1 MRPEEY
7 LRIVLRRWWLIP
19 LLAIVAAVVA
29 YAYTAGQPATYST
42 SATLSVTAEP
52 LNQGNDIAAKNRLAP
67 LKSIIASGE
76 VATRAAARDE
86 LRPYNLDAGTIIGK
100 LALAHSPDNNTIQ
113 IAATDSDPRRAAAIV
128 NAVAAAFIAYNN
140 EDNAR
145 LLQEFPNFTQDG
157 TPIVL
162 PNGSLAPIT
171 RLNIT
176 QLGSA
181 GVPSQPSAPRPK
193 LNAAA
198 GAILGVGLAL
208 VLAFALEYLDDT
220 LRTPS
225 EVRRHLGLPTVAR
238 IPASESAVGSRQ
250 SAVGSEITRA
260 GR

>member
-7 LRIVLRRWWLIP
+7 LRIILRRWWLVP
-19 LLAIVAAVVA
+19 LLALVTAVVA
-29 YAYTAGQPATYST
+29 YLSTAGQPATYST
-42 SATLSVTAEP
+42 STTLAITAEP
-52 LNQGNDIAAKNRLAP
+52 LDQGNDIAAKNRLAP
-67 LKSIIASGE
+67 LKAIIASGE

-86 LRPYNLDAGTIIGK
+86 LRPYGLDAGTISGK

-140 EDNAR
+140 EDSAR
-145 LLQEFPNFTQDG
+145 LLQQFPRFTPNG

-162 PNGSLAPIT
+162 PDGALAPIL

-193 LNAAA
+193 LNAVA
-198 GAILGVGLAL
+198 GAILGIALAL
-208 VLAFALEYLDDT
+208 ALAFALEYLDDT
-220 LRTPS
+220 LRTPI

-238 IPASESAVGSRQ
+238 IPKGESAVGGRQ
-250 SAVGSEITRA
+250 SAER
-260 GR
+260 

>member
-7 LRIVLRRWWLIP
+7 LRIVARRWWLVP
-19 LLAIVAAVVA
+19 LLALVAAIVA
-29 YAYTAGQPATYST
+29 YLYTAEQPATYST
-42 SATLSVTAEP
+42 SATLAVSAEP
-52 LNQGNDIAAKNRLAP
+52 LNQSNDIAAKNRLAP
-67 LKSIIASGE
+67 LKSVIAGGE
-76 VATRAAARDE
+76 IAARAAARPE
-86 LRPYNLDAGTIIGK
+86 LAAYRLDPGTIGGK

-113 IAATDSDPRRAAAIV
+113 IAATDSDPARAAAIV

-145 LLQEFPNFTQDG
+145 LLALFPNFTPDG

-162 PNGSLAPIT
+162 PNGALAPIT

-176 QLGSA
+176 QLGAA

-198 GAILGVGLAL
+198 GAILGVALAL
-208 VLAFALEYLDDT
+208 TLAFALEYLDDT
-220 LRTPS
+220 LRTPT

-238 IPASESAVGSRQ
+238 IPGKESRGS
-250 SAVGSEITRA
+250 
-260 GR
+260 